1 MTDLTATCVLDARAG
16 LGESPVWSSAEQK
29 LYWIDINAPALHR
42 FDPATGANE
51 TWVMDESIGCIALD
65 KAGRVI
71 AALRSGV
78 YRIDPGIGT
87 RTKLADAP
95 YDQAITRF
103 NDGRCDRQ
111 GRFWAGGLHEPRDEP
126 AARLYRL
133 EGSRLQAQNAVA
145 GVTISNGLAWSPD
158 SRVMYHADTPQNL
171 VWAYDFDPTS
181 AVLSN
186 RRVFLDL
193 VATQERPDGAAVDSA
208 GNYWLALYGSG
219 RVVQFSGKGERLREV
234 IVPTKGTTMPC
245 FGGPDLRT
253 LYITT
258 ARQRHTPEELLAT
271 PQAGGLF
278 ACRVDVAG
286 LPEPLFA
293 A

>member
-1 MTDLTATCVLDARAG
+1 MTRLTAACVLDARAD
-16 LGESPVWSSAEQK
+16 LGESPVWSATEGK

-42 FDPATGANE
+42 FDPATGGNE
-51 TWVMDESIGCIALD
+51 TWPMPDSIGSIALD
-65 KAGRVI
+65 RAGNVI

-78 YRIDPGIGT
+78 YRIAPGAGA

-95 YDQAITRF
+95 FDQAMARF

-111 GRFWAGGLHEPRDEP
+111 GRFWAGGLYEPRD
-126 AARLYRL
+126 RRGTHLFRL
-133 EGSRLQAQNAVA
+133 ENGRMVAQDAA
-145 GVTISNGLAWSPD
+145 GGVTISNGLAWSPD

-171 VWAYDFDPTS
+171 VWAYDFDPGS
-181 AVLSN
+181 AALSN

-193 VATQERPDGAAVDSA
+193 TATQERPDGAAVDSA
-208 GNYWLALYGSG
+208 GGYWLAMYGSG
-219 RVVQFSGKGERLREV
+219 RVVQFSPRGERLRDV
-234 IVPTKGTTMPC
+234 IVPAKGTTMPC
-245 FGGPDLRT
+245 FGGPDLRM

-258 ARQRHTPEELLAT
+258 ARQRHTPEELAAT

-278 ACRVDVAG
+278 ACRVEVAG

-293 A
+293 G